1 MINLIHQHIINQDL
15 HLFLELTLM
24 ILIMIFK
31 KLKKDFIQIINTE
44 NLIGELLIKQ
54 KNSNRNNKYHPN
66 H

>member
-15 HLFLELTLM
+15 HLFLVLTLM

-44 NLIGELLIKQ
+44 NLIGEQLIKQ
-54 KNSNRNNKYHPN
+54 KNSNKNNKYHLN

>member
-15 HLFLELTLM
+15 HLFLVLTLM

-44 NLIGELLIKQ
+44 NLIGEQLIKQ
-54 KNSNRNNKYHPN
+54 KNSNKNNKYHPN